1 LVAPDKLLGARGAT
15 LLARE
20 GEEVGTIEQVYLDRE
35 TNRPEWALV
44 DTGLFGTRFT
54 FVPLAEATLRGDHL
68 LVPLGKDRIKGAP
81 NIEPT
86 DELSPREEANLYA
99 YYGLVYSEYRS
110 DDEPRVR
117 RTRRS
122 GSNVRLEKYLAN
134 ENVGGAVPYE
144 NARDAEPKERMR
156 LAGDDFTERWELS
169 GEVHREGTARE
180 RDIP

>member
-1 LVAPDKLLGARGAT
+1 MVALDKLLGARGAT

-54 FVPLAEATLRGDHL
+54 FVPLAEATVRGDHL

-86 DELSPREEANLYA
+86 DELTPREEANLYA
-99 YYGLVYSEYRS
+99 YYGLRYSEYRS
-110 DDEPRVR
+110 DEERR
-117 RTRRS
+117 GGRTRHW
-122 GSNVRLEKYLAN
+122 GANVVRLEKYLAR
-134 ENVGGAVPYE
+134 ESAGGAVPQE
-144 NARDAEPKERMR
+144 EAQVGQERSPARRSIGP
-156 LAGDDFTERWELS
+156 
-169 GEVHREGTARE
+169 
-180 RDIP
+180 